1 MARTIFSWRVP
12 PVVLSTRRHLPHVE
26 RTGEATSSMPCRRND
41 HRATDRLATAS
52 RSPGRRSDPESWR
65 KRRPS
70 PSFPSLLNP
79 HSLMS
84 GKWLGGKLT
93 DIKDILKAQVAL
105 SRSFQRF
112 TIQSRSGRKTSPGCE
127 AASVRNPDNDVSEN
141 QPSRDE
147 PAREGFLHRLR
158 DWPQCRRDRRRA
170 PPRARPVGPTD
181 PTIEIRRGADITCT
195 SMWLD
200 GCIARRIVLGGT
212 RGARII
218 RRRDVRPRPAC
229 RGSPARA

>member
-12 PVVLSTRRHLPHVE
+12 PVVLSTGRHLPHVE

-147 PAREGFLHRLR
+147 PAHEGFLHRLR

-170 PPRARPVGPTD
+170 PIAAARTGPGPPRRRPLKSVAGRILPAPRCGWMDVLLVASSWAGP
-181 PTIEIRRGADITCT
+181 GAADHP
-195 SMWLD
+195 S
-200 GCIARRIVLGGT
+200 ARRAATSSV
-212 RGARII
+212 
-218 RRRDVRPRPAC
+218 PR
-229 RGSPARA
+229 